1 MNDEEEELP
10 SQSSVEKMR
19 VDSEINNK
27 EQFEGISLDMEVI
40 DLILVGIELKNL
52 IRRRKKEI
60 LCGFEKTVNSA
71 CLIEWMNE
79 LESSG
84 ISATSISFNLF
95 D

>member
-19 VDSEINNK
+19 VDSEINNR

>member
-1 MNDEEEELP
+1 MNNEEEELP

-19 VDSEINNK
+19 VDSEINSR
-27 EQFEGISLDMEVI
+27 ELFEDISLDMEVI

>member
-19 VDSEINNK
+19 VDSEINNR

-40 DLILVGIELKNL
+40 DLILVEIELKNL

-84 ISATSISFNLF
+84 ISTTSFSFNLF